1 MNIEEAIK
9 AALQCEG
16 RVVAVYRDAMEQS
29 KDPVGRRIFK
39 VLNED
44 EITHVQFLK
53 EKLDELRAAGQ
64 VQPKILATSIPS
76 IDRIEEAIKTFR
88 GKNASPM
95 PETELTLL
103 RRALEVEVETS
114 GLYQRLARELPPE
127 DRAMFERFVQIEEG
141 HKAIVQA
148 EIDSVSGT
156 GFWFDMPEFRLE
168 AG

>member
-1 MNIEEAIK
+1 MTIEEAIK

-29 KDPVGRRIFK
+29 KDPIGKRVFK

-44 EITHVQFLK
+44 EITHVRFLK
-53 EKLDELRAAGQ
+53 EKLDELRAEGRI
-64 VQPKILATSIPS
+64 KTEMLATAIPS
-76 IDRIEEAIKTFR
+76 IESIEAAVKAFR

-95 PETELTLL
+95 PETELKLL
-103 RRALEVEVETS
+103 RRALEIEVETS
-114 GLYQRLARELPPE
+114 NLYQTLSKELPPE
-127 DRAMFERFVQIEEG
+127 DQAIFKRFVEIEEG

-156 GFWFDMPEFRLE
+156 GFWFDMQEFRLE